1 MLIKLT
7 EFDGD
12 SLVINSASI
21 AFIRPCKT
29 KNVKARSFV
38 QLLSDSK
45 EYDNSFYVKESIE
58 EILNKVSAMPLF

>member
-29 KNVKARSFV
+29 KNVKEEA
-38 QLLSDSK
+38 LSSSCRTAK
-45 EYDNSFYVKESIE
+45 NTTTTF
-58 EILNKVSAMPLF
+58 M